1 MLYAF
6 GFERLGV
13 VVSDLYFVD
22 PDPLPGQ
29 ETAERGVRLELRIF
43 EPGELTGTIYAARPI
58 SIERPLWRV
67 DLLQDADAPPN
78 TLDRAHHHPNFD
90 GWDPGSR
97 VFVPELSSDPLA
109 WLTRHLADPGSVLK
123 ATSTSLEELPPSDMQ
138 SLRAA
143 TPEIVDTVRRLL
155 ERVWS
160 GELGRPTE
168 TAQAPGAPT
177 SMRVSWL

>member
-43 EPGELTGTIYAARPI
+43 ERGELTGTIYAARPI
-58 SIERPLWRV
+58 TIERPLWRV

-78 TLDRAHHHPNFD
+78 TLDRAHHHPNFN
-90 GWDPGSR
+90 GWDPGPR
-97 VFVPELSSDPLA
+97 VFVSELSSDPLA
-109 WLTRHLADPGSVLK
+109 WLTRHLADPE
-123 ATSTSLEELPPSDMQ
+123 SLSKETAASLDDISAPDMQ

-143 TPEIVDTVRRLL
+143 TPEIVDTVCRRRLKN
-155 ERVWS
+155 EPS
-160 GELGRPTE
+160 PAGEK
-168 TAQAPGAPT
+168 
-177 SMRVSWL
+177 